1 MRDLQVLLSYLK
13 RKRRFLVI
21 VAVLLALNFMVW
33 GSVFGLFE
41 EEKPKLNPNA
51 KLV

>member
-1 MRDLQVLLSYLK
+1 MLLSYIK

-21 VAVLLALNFMVW
+21 VVVLLALNFMVR
-33 GSVFGLFE
+33 GSVFGLFD

-51 KLV
+51 DQLV